1 MKYTAHESNI
11 RTIRQDEPGF
21 YINNGL
27 TIAPRAGVEYT
38 NTCPGY
44 VQQTIN
50 MAIAKGQIKLV
61 ANVKDNELV
70 WETLGQ

>member
-11 RTIRQDEPGF
+11 RTIRQDESGF
-21 YINNGL
+21 YIDNGL
-27 TIAPRAGVEYT
+27 TIAPRACVEYT

-50 MAIAKGQIKLV
+50 MALAKGQIKLV
-61 ANVKDNELV
+61 ANVKDNELM
-70 WETLGQ
+70 WETLSK

>member
-1 MKYTAHESNI
+1 MKYIAHQSNI
-11 RTIRQDEPGF
+11 HTIRQDESGF
-21 YINNGL
+21 YIDNGL
-27 TIAPRAGVEYT
+27 TIAPRASIEYT

-61 ANVKDNELV
+61 ANIKDNELV

>member
-27 TIAPRAGVEYT
+27 TIAPRASVEYT

-61 ANVKDNELV
+61 ANVKDNELM